1 MGHVGDFAWDEMF
14 VFGPYSPKG
23 EICRTLNLSASRCSV
38 AGIKDVDVGDFLL
51 VFMQNGAVSETLNF
65 PRTIADFD
73 ESGRCLAK
81 AIGRDAAVFT
91 LERKLNRVYLLC
103 RHPTALAKRQ
113 IELPVVFAVRRG
125 AQGGDLAVGG

>member
-1 MGHVGDFAWDEMF
+1 MGHVGDFASDEMF

-38 AGIKDVDVGDFLL
+38 VGIKDVDEGDFLL
-51 VFMQNGAVSETLNF
+51 VFMQNGAVSETLTF

-91 LERKLNRVYLLC
+91 VERKLNRVYLVC
-103 RHPTALAKRQ
+103 RHPTMLS
-113 IELPVVFAVRRG
+113 
-125 AQGGDLAVGG
+125 